1 LCGGEIAYGAVPR
14 EGAFK
19 MTINPDVVPPPVATS
34 DKALMI
40 LCHVSALIGVG
51 FVLPFVVWLVKKN
64 DPDAVADHAKETL
77 NFHLSWLLYA
87 LLCVPLMFIV
97 VGVPLAI
104 ILGVAAL
111 VLAIVGAVKASDG
124 VLYRYPLTIRF
135 IG

>member
-1 LCGGEIAYGAVPR
+1 
-14 EGAFK
+14 
-19 MTINPDVVPPPVATS
+19 MTIDTPATTPPPVATS

-40 LCHVSALIGVG
+40 LCHISAIIGVG

-64 DPDAVADHAKETL
+64 EPDMVAAHAKETL

-87 LLCVPLMFIV
+87 ILCVPLTWVLVGIPLLILLGISAIV
-97 VGVPLAI
+97 LAI
-104 ILGVAAL
+104 IGAL
-111 VLAIVGAVKASDG
+111 KASDG